1 MDMDMDVDMATGAMI
16 GMDPTTGMNMDASM
30 MGPVGEFVAD
40 PTGAANLG
48 APMPVDEEAQGAFA
62 PSPGGEIS
70 KRLHLLQG
78 RLVRG
83 VLQVAGLNPRAFR

>member
-1 MDMDMDVDMATGAMI
+1 MDMDVDVTA
-16 GMDPTTGMNMDASM
+16 GMGFGLDPSNGMNMDVNMIGA
-30 MGPVGEFVAD
+30 GEFNSD

-48 APMPVDEEAQGAFA
+48 ASVPISEETKGIFV
-62 PSPGGEIS
+62 PSHGGEIS

-83 VLQVAGLNPRAFR
+83 VMQIAGLNPRAFR